1 MKRSLL
7 LIFCTIFLSLSA
19 SAQIPNNSFE
29 TWVSAGN
36 YEVPASWGTM
46 NHSTAAYGIY
56 TVTKA
61 TPGMPGSY
69 YMKVTSKT
77 INGSVVPGIAVSGVL
92 DTITKKPISGFPFTS
107 RPSAFTGK
115 WQHMVYGL
123 AQGEINVA
131 LTKWNTST
139 ETRDT
144 VALAAQ
150 TLSGMVMSWGNF
162 SISFS
167 YNSGDAPD
175 SCIIELRAS
184 GATATNLDYIWVD
197 NLAFNGTVAG
207 LNETAGSINSISLYP
222 NPAISNINI
231 NYEIKKK
238 SSVILEIRSIDGKL
252 ILTKK
257 VGEVDG
263 NQTTTLDISSFVKG
277 TYFANIVTN
286 DGQMQQSFVV
296 N

>member
-1 MKRSLL
+1 MKRAL
-7 LIFCTIFLSLSA
+7 LIIFCSTLFSLSVN
-19 SAQIPNNSFE
+19 AQIPNNSFE

-46 NHSTAAYGIY
+46 NHTTAAYGIY

-77 INGSVVPGIAVSGVL
+77 INGAVVPGIAVSGLL
-92 DTITKKPISGFPFTS
+92 DTITKKPVSGFPFTS

-123 AQGEINVA
+123 AQGQINVA
-131 LTKWNTST
+131 LTKWNTTT
-139 ETRDT
+139 ESRDT
-144 VALAAQ
+144 VALASQ

-197 NLAFNGTVAG
+197 NLAFSGTVAG
-207 LNETAGSINSISLYP
+207 LNETSGSINSISLYP
-222 NPAISNINI
+222 NPAKSNINI
-231 NYEIKKK
+231 NYELKKN
-238 SSVILEIRSIDGKL
+238 SSVTIEVYSVEGKL
-252 ILTKK
+252 MLKRN
-257 VGEVDG
+257 VGEVVG
-263 NQTTTLDISSFVKG
+263 NQNTPIDISTFEKG
-277 TYFANIVTN
+277 TYLTSIITN
-286 DGQMQQSFVV
+286 DGKMQQTFVV